1 MRRSRLNASLAG
13 AISMPLARIGA
24 KPMSADRRA
33 QQQWTLRVVC
43 ASTALLL
50 INVTAP
56 QVALESIT
64 SDLHASFSDLQ
75 WVLSGY
81 ALALAV
87 FLLTAGSLADR
98 FGRKRLFMGGLG
110 LFSAASLL
118 CSLAP
123 GPGALVAARIAQGL
137 AAAVVFPSSLAIL
150 AEEFQGAERR
160 RAIGVWGATIGLA
173 FAAGPVL
180 GGVHIDLFGWQA
192 IFAASFVF
200 GAPTIALA
208 VRFVRETRDPDP
220 PPVDWAGVSTLST
233 GLFLAVYAVLRGND
247 LGWTSST
254 VLGGLAGG
262 AVLLA
267 AFVGVERHRPRPMLD
282 LGLFSNRTFTGASLV
297 IALLAGGALGVFV
310 YVMLFLLDAQ
320 GRDPVEAGLVLSPLA
335 VVSFVV
341 SALAGRVSE
350 RLPLRAALVAGMA
363 ITTAGTLLLRVGIDA
378 GASWLALLPGLA
390 VTGAGVGLANPLATF
405 AHLGV
410 LPPAQG
416 GLASALNNTARQLGL
431 AVGIA
436 VLGAL
441 LEATRRGG
449 GDSPA
454 AFADGLRELLL
465 IAALMSVAGA
475 VAALALIR
483 QADMWVPAPA

>member
-1 MRRSRLNASLAG
+1 MGRIGETVRRTIQLAHVMKAWRRSEASSGVAGLPDDPGLADPDDRDDTARVLRYLAKVTLEP
-13 AISMPLARIGA
+13 AITHGI
-24 KPMSADRRA
+24 ADH
-33 QQQWTLRVVC
+33 V
-43 ASTALLL
+43 
-50 INVTAP
+50 
-56 QVALESIT
+56 
-64 SDLHASFSDLQ
+64 
-75 WVLSGY
+75 
-81 ALALAV
+81 
-87 FLLTAGSLADR
+87 GSLRPGRLADIV
-98 FGRKRLFMGGLG
+98 LW
-110 LFSAASLL
+110 
-118 CSLAP
+118 AP
-123 GPGALVAARIAQGL
+123 GFFGVKPEW
-137 AAAVVFPSSLAIL
+137 VFKGGFPAWGPLGEGNATVER
-150 AEEFQGAERR
+150 AE
-160 RAIGVWGATIGLA
+160 
-173 FAAGPVL
+173 
-180 GGVHIDLFGWQA
+180 
-192 IFAASFVF
+192 
-200 GAPTIALA
+200 PT
-208 VRFVRETRDPDP
+208 RYRP
-220 PPVDWAGVSTLST
+220 DWAGVSTLSA

-297 IALLAGGALGVFV
+297 IALLAGGALGAFA

-320 GRDPVEAGLVLSPLA
+320 GRDPVVAGLVVSPLA
-335 VVSFVV
+335 IVSFVV

-350 RLPLRAALVAGMA
+350 RLPLRPALVAGMA
-363 ITTAGTLLLRVGIDA
+363 ITTAGTLLLREGIDG

-441 LEATRRGG
+441 LDATLRDGG
-449 GDSPA
+449 NSPA
-454 AFADGLRELLL
+454 AFADGLSELLL
-465 IAALMSVAGA
+465 IAALMSAAGA